1 MAISDRLLSPAHFDV
16 DRLEVAA
23 NDNDS
28 HEPDLLFT
36 VVEELLRCGSRELH
50 LEQEAGFCRMRH
62 RVHGQL
68 TESRIQ
74 RTDMVDSILGHL
86 RLASRQSEPRECA
99 SFRISADRI
108 DPLATIDAVYF
119 QAAAGPCLTLTLQ
132 TPQQIPETLDQL
144 SLSPQSVNALR
155 DQLLNTLSGAAMV
168 VSDNPACLQDL
179 YYALLSE
186 DNPQSGKTISLEYQ
200 VLKRVPRA
208 VQISPPLYPDS
219 GEMIGS
225 AIYNSDKAYCDWQS
239 CQSGS
244 FYAEQL
250 WQRNLSLASFHLARN
265 CGAAMRDLINCAVDR
280 LTLATRLQRVVNAR
294 QVSTLCPHCADSH
307 QPGPLQQQWLK
318 TIAPID
324 QSDKPGVY
332 FNAMG
337 CSRCEYTGAAGK
349 LTLVEIAD
357 SNDAMAVAIEARS
370 ASDFHTGFHQN
381 LHHPSIASQAQ
392 AAAHA
397 GTLSF
402 DQYKL
407 LIDSL

>member
-23 NDNDS
+23 NDDN
-28 HEPDLLFT
+28 EPDLLFT
-36 VVEELLRCGSRELH
+36 VIEELLRCGSRELH

-62 RVHGQL
+62 RVNGQL
-68 TESRIQ
+68 TESRIT
-74 RTDMVDSILGHL
+74 RTDMVDTMLSRL
-86 RLASRQSEPRECA
+86 RQVSRQSEPRECA
-99 SFRISADRI
+99 SFRISADNI

-119 QAAAGPCLTLTLQ
+119 QAAAGACLTLTLQ

-144 SLSPQSVNALR
+144 SLSAQSINALR
-155 DQLLNTLSGAAMV
+155 DQMLTTLSGAAMV

-186 DNPQSGKTISLEYQ
+186 DNQLSGKTISVEHQ
-200 VLKRVPRA
+200 VLKRVPRV

-219 GEMIGS
+219 TAMIGS
-225 AIYNSDKAYCDWQS
+225 AIYNTDKAYCDWQS
-239 CQSGS
+239 SQSGS

-250 WQRNLSLASFHLARN
+250 WQHNIPLASFHLARS

-280 LTLATRLQRVVNAR
+280 NTLATRLQKVVHVR

-318 TIAPID
+318 SMAPID
-324 QSDKPGVY
+324 RSDKPGVY

-349 LTLVEIAD
+349 LTLMEIAD
-357 SNDAMAVAIEARS
+357 CNDTMTAAIEARS
-370 ASDFHTGFHQN
+370 ASDFCTGFHQN
-381 LHHPSIASQAQ
+381 LHHPSIATQAQ